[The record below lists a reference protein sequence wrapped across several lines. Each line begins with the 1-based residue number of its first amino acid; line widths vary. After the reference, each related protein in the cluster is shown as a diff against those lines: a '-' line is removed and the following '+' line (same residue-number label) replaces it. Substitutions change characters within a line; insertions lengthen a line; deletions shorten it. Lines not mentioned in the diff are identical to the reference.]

1 MNNKTTRGGARKGA
15 GRKLGSGAGRKVITS
30 SINMLPEI
38 WAKLDDLR
46 AGLTRSAWIA
56 NQIKL
61 TPQEPQP

>member
-30 SINMLPEI
+30 SINLAPEL

-46 AGLTRSAWIA
+46 GEITRSGWIA
-56 NQIKL
+56 NQIKS
-61 TPQEPQP
+61 TPQP